1 MLISFSASL
10 FSNIFQSTPISANEE
25 ERKNQVV
32 GRKAVSVWVDELL
45 RYRT

>member
-25 ERKNQVV
+25 ERKKSGYRPQSL
-32 GRKAVSVWVDELL
+32 VSPGG
-45 RYRT
+45 